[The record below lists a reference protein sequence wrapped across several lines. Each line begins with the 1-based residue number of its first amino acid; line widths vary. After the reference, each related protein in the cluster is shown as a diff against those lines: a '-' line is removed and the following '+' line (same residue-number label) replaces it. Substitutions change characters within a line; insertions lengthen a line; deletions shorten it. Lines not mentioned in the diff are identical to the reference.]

1 MPFYDFKCKEN
12 HVTEENISYTDMQK
26 GFKCSEC
33 GQHAERIY
41 SINSLRPS
49 FGYES
54 TRWTQREKK
63 RLSKDK
69 FNGHI

>member
-26 GFKCSEC
+26 GIKCSKC

-41 SINSLRPS
+41 SINSLWS
-49 FGYES
+49 FIQVS
-54 TRWTQREKK
+54 KNFKFQLKFKQKFDIFAKK
-63 RLSKDK
+63 
-69 FNGHI
+69 